1 MTHSMAHRIECA
13 DAGMDCAFVVES
25 ESDDELVELAKLHG
39 QRQHHVEMDEADVRE
54 LIKPAG

>member
-1 MTHSMAHRIECA
+1 MAHRIECA